1 MFKKI
6 QDKELLRIKEKMGG
20 KNRNL
25 AKNVFAMV
33 ERSNKVN
40 DFLYNLF
47 QVSFWVATEI
57 VTQNELKAR
66 VAVLR
71 KFIAIGEVID
81 RG

>member
-1 MFKKI
+1 
-6 QDKELLRIKEKMGG
+6 MGG